1 MFLLDGGILLGTYFG
16 VRLIEKYRKS
26 SRKNKKRDGV
36 MLPNAYFGVRLI
48 EKYRKNTRWNTKLQ
62 LCQAPKK
69 NQSPKVRTS
78 QPMAL
83 NERNMLSPTEKQ
95 FDRYLKLSL
104 VSVGVAAA
112 RQFFYPPLSL
122 FNAALYTYIAF
133 PVLREAEK
141 SLVQERR
148 INGYV
153 LDSLMIVLT
162 LSQGQYF
169 AAAMS
174 VWFFYLGR
182 KILVKTED
190 HSKKMLTN
198 IFVQQP
204 NSVWVLKENV
214 EIKIPLSE
222 LKVNDIVV
230 VNTGEVVPIDG
241 MITEGVAMIDQHA
254 LTGESQP
261 AEKGMGD
268 PVFASTLL
276 ISGKI
281 YVKVEK
287 TGEQTTVAKIGQF
300 LTQSADFKTKV
311 QSKGEA
317 LADKSVKPIL
327 GAGLLALPLLGP
339 YGTAAVLYCNFGTV
353 IRVYASL
360 GTLNHLNLAAHK
372 GILVKDGRSIEYL
385 TEVDTVLFDKTG
397 TLTQEEPEVG
407 QVIVCDN
414 YEKDDVLKYA
424 AAAECKLAH
433 PIARAILK
441 KAKESNIVLPDIED
455 SKYQMGYGIT
465 VTLENRLIRVG
476 SIRFMTMEGIE
487 IPQVIKEAIAH
498 SHSEGHSLV
507 MVAINDRLVGAI
519 EMQASVRPE
528 VKSIIEG
535 LRQRGIKHIAIV
547 SGDHKQPTQSVAEEL
562 NLDSYFYDVLPENK
576 ADIVE
581 QLQKQ
586 GRKVCFVGDGIND
599 AIALKKANV
608 SVSLNGATAI
618 ATDMA
623 QVVLMDGSLSHLCEL
638 FDISKDLENN
648 LRNSVMAIAIP
659 STINLSGIF
668 LLHFGLLNVILIA
681 NVFGFIGIG
690 NAMRPLL
697 KIKKDL

>member
-1 MFLLDGGILLGTYFG
+1 M
-16 VRLIEKYRKS
+16 LIT
-26 SRKNKKRDGV
+26 
-36 MLPNAYFGVRLI
+36 LA
-48 EKYRKNTRWNTKLQ
+48 
-62 LCQAPKK
+62 
-69 NQSPKVRTS
+69 
-78 QPMAL
+78 
-83 NERNMLSPTEKQ
+83 
-95 FDRYLKLSL
+95 
-104 VSVGVAAA
+104 
-112 RQFFYPPLSL
+112 
-122 FNAALYTYIAF
+122 
-133 PVLREAEK
+133 
-141 SLVQERR
+141 
-148 INGYV
+148 
-153 LDSLMIVLT
+153 

-169 AAAMS
+169 AAAMA

-182 KILVKTED
+182 KILAKTED

-214 EIKIPLSE
+214 EIKMPLSE
-222 LKVNDIVV
+222 LKVNEIVV

-241 MITEGVAMIDQHA
+241 MITEGMAMIDQHA

-261 AEKGMGD
+261 AEKGISD
-268 PVFASTLL
+268 QVFASTLL

-300 LTQSADFKTKV
+300 LTQSAYFKTKV

-339 YGTAAVLYCNFGTV
+339 YSTAAVLYCNFGPV
-353 IRVYASL
+353 IRMYASL

-372 GILVKDGRSIEYL
+372 GILVKDGRAIEYL

-407 QVIVCDN
+407 QVIICDN
-414 YEKDDVLKYA
+414 YGKAEVLRYA
-424 AAAECKLAH
+424 AAAEYKLAH
-433 PIARAILK
+433 PIGRAILK
-441 KAKESNIVLPDIED
+441 KAKASNLTLPDIED
-455 SKYQMGYGIT
+455 AQYQMGYGIT

-476 SIRFMTMEGIE
+476 SIRFMTMERIA
-487 IPQVIKEAIAH
+487 IPEAMAEAIAH

-519 EMQASVRPE
+519 SMQASVRPE
-528 VKSIIEG
+528 VKQVIKG

-547 SGDHKQPTQSVAEEL
+547 SGDHQQPTQKLAEEL
-562 NLDSYFYDVLPENK
+562 NLDSYFHDILPEKK

-581 QLQKQ
+581 RLQKQ
-586 GRKVCFVGDGIND
+586 GKSVCFVGDGIND

-608 SVSLNGATAI
+608 SVSLGGASSI

-623 QVVLMDGSLSHLCEL
+623 QVVLMDGSLSRLCDL
-638 FDISKDLENN
+638 FDISKDLGKN
-648 LRNSVMAIAIP
+648 LRNSVMAIAVP
-659 STINLSGIF
+659 SVINLSGIF
-668 LLHFGLLNVILIA
+668 LLHFGLLNVIFIG

-690 NAMRPLL
+690 NAMKPLL
-697 KIKKDL
+697 KIKKPIAQSSNRI

>member
-1 MFLLDGGILLGTYFG
+1 
-16 VRLIEKYRKS
+16 V
-26 SRKNKKRDGV
+26 SR
-36 MLPNAYFGVRLI
+36 
-48 EKYRKNTRWNTKLQ
+48 
-62 LCQAPKK
+62 
-69 NQSPKVRTS
+69 
-78 QPMAL
+78 QPD
-83 NERNMLSPTEKQ
+83 N
-95 FDRYLKLSL
+95 
-104 VSVGVAAA
+104 
-112 RQFFYPPLSL
+112 FFFPSLSL
-122 FNAALYTYIAF
+122 FNAALYAYIAF

-153 LDSLMIVLT
+153 LDAMLITLA

-169 AAAMS
+169 AAAMA

-182 KILVKTED
+182 KILAKTED

-214 EIKIPLSE
+214 EIKMPLSE
-222 LKVNDIVV
+222 LKVNEIVV

-241 MITEGVAMIDQHA
+241 MITEGMAMIDQHA

-261 AEKGMGD
+261 AEKGISD
-268 PVFASTLL
+268 QVFASTLL

-300 LTQSADFKTKV
+300 LTQSAYFKTKV

-339 YGTAAVLYCNFGTV
+339 YSTAAVLYCNFGPV
-353 IRVYASL
+353 IRMYASL

-372 GILVKDGRSIEYL
+372 GILVKDGRAIEYL

-407 QVIVCDN
+407 QVIICDN
-414 YEKDDVLKYA
+414 YGKAEVLRYA
-424 AAAECKLAH
+424 AAAEYKLAH
-433 PIARAILK
+433 PIGRAILK
-441 KAKESNIVLPDIED
+441 KAKASNLTLPDIED
-455 SKYQMGYGIT
+455 AQYQMGYGIT

-476 SIRFMTMEGIE
+476 SIRFMTMERIA
-487 IPQVIKEAIAH
+487 IPEAMAEAIAH

-519 EMQASVRPE
+519 SMQASVRPE
-528 VKSIIEG
+528 VKQVIKG

-547 SGDHKQPTQSVAEEL
+547 SGDHQQPTQKLAEEL
-562 NLDSYFYDVLPENK
+562 NLDSYFHDILPEKK

-581 QLQKQ
+581 RLQKQ
-586 GRKVCFVGDGIND
+586 GKSVCFVGDGIND

-608 SVSLNGATAI
+608 SVSLGGASSI

-623 QVVLMDGSLSHLCEL
+623 QVVLMDGSLSRLCDL
-638 FDISKDLENN
+638 FDISKDLGKN
-648 LRNSVMAIAIP
+648 LRNSVMAIAVP
-659 STINLSGIF
+659 SVINLSGIF
-668 LLHFGLLNVILIA
+668 LLHFGLLNVIFIG

-690 NAMRPLL
+690 NAMKPLL
-697 KIKKDL
+697 KIKKPIAQSSNRI